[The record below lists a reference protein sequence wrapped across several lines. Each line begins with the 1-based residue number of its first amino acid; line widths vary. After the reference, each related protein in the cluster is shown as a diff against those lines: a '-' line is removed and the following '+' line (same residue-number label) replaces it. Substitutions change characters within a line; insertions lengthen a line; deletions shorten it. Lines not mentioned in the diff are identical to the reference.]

1 MASASGWGAARH
13 RVEQGFT
20 NRFLQNRPL
29 QTRLPRAAKMAAEPQ
44 PRGFS
49 GSDRRAF
56 AAAVQPVFSQGLPK
70 STDPAD
76 RGRTDRAKRCAVG
89 GVSSRDRDR
98 DSASH
103 SIGQDGTAGH
113 SKARRRAISTDLAE
127 AGTPEPER

>member
-13 RVEQGFT
+13 RVERGFT

-29 QTRLPRAAKMAAEPQ
+29 QTRIPAAAKMAAEPQ

-76 RGRTDRAKRCAVG
+76 RGRTDRAKRCAIG
-89 GVSSRDRDR
+89 SISSRDRDR
-98 DSASH
+98 NPA
-103 SIGQDGTAGH
+103 GPRMGKDGPAGH
-113 SKARRRAISTDLAE
+113 PKAGRRAISTDLAE
-127 AGTPEPER
+127 AGTPEPE